1 MRLRGL
7 PLAQVSNI
15 ERRFAGDSPN
25 RQLAG
30 ESGFIFAFEIDLI
43 ACAKE

>member
-7 PLAQVSNI
+7 PLAQVSNV
-15 ERRFAGDSPN
+15 ECRFASDSSN

-30 ESGFIFAFEIDLI
+30 ESGFIFAFKLDLI